1 MEIKPVSTKKN
12 EQKSIRNKKTGETT
26 QADKNFQAELEST
39 ISTEFQGTI
48 ESMMNDLAEQE
59 KRFVEEQSMYQMNK
73 YKSMVR
79 SILKM
84 LLDSDTSVETL
95 QRRRRDR
102 ADFVIIDKINDR
114 LDKIASTI
122 SQKNN
127 KAFNLLKTIEEIR
140 GLLLD
145 LRH

>member
-12 EQKSIRNKKTGETT
+12 EQKSIQKNKAGETT
-26 QADKNFQAELEST
+26 HSDKNFQTELESA
-39 ISTEFQGTI
+39 ISTEYHGTI
-48 ESMMNDLAEQE
+48 ENLMDDLAEQE
-59 KRFVEEQSMYQMNK
+59 KRFIEEQSMYQMNK
-73 YKSMVR
+73 YKAMVK
-79 SILKM
+79 SILKI

-102 ADFVIIDKINDR
+102 ADFVVIDKINDR
-114 LDKIASTI
+114 LDQIASTI
-122 SQKNN
+122 TRENN

>member
-1 MEIKPVSTKKN
+1 
-12 EQKSIRNKKTGETT
+12 
-26 QADKNFQAELEST
+26 
-39 ISTEFQGTI
+39 
-48 ESMMNDLAEQE
+48 
-59 KRFVEEQSMYQMNK
+59 
-73 YKSMVR
+73 
-79 SILKM
+79 M
-84 LLDSDTSVETL
+84 LHSKE
-95 QRRRRDR
+95 RDWL
-102 ADFVIIDKINDR
+102 NDR

>member
-26 QADKNFQAELEST
+26 HADKNFQAELEST

-48 ESMMNDLAEQE
+48 ENMMNDLAEQE
-59 KRFVEEQSMYQMNK
+59 KRFIEEQSMYQMNK
-73 YKSMVR
+73 YKSMVK

-114 LDKIASTI
+114 LDLIATTI
-122 SQKNN
+122 SQKSN

>member
-1 MEIKPVSTKKN
+1 MDIKGVSTKKN
-12 EQKSIRNKKTGETT
+12 EQKSIRNKKTGMTT
-26 QADKNFQAELEST
+26 QAGKNFQAELDST
-39 ISTEFQGTI
+39 ISTEYHGTI
-48 ESMMNDLAEQE
+48 DKLMNDLAEQE
-59 KRFVEEQSMYQMNK
+59 KRFVEEQSLYQMNK
-73 YKSMVR
+73 YKSLVR
-79 SILKM
+79 SIMKM

-102 ADFVIIDKINDR
+102 ADFVIVDKINDR
-114 LDKIASTI
+114 LDLIATTLT
-122 SQKNN
+122 QKSN

>member
-1 MEIKPVSTKKN
+1 
-12 EQKSIRNKKTGETT
+12 
-26 QADKNFQAELEST
+26 NFQAELEST

-114 LDKIASTI
+114 LDLIATTI
-122 SQKNN
+122 SQKSN

>member
-1 MEIKPVSTKKN
+1 MEIKPLSTKKN

-26 QADKNFQAELEST
+26 QAEKNFQAELEST
-39 ISTEFQGTI
+39 ISTEYHGTI
-48 ESMMNDLAEQE
+48 ENMMNDLAEQE
-59 KRFVEEQSMYQMNK
+59 KRFIEEQSMYQMNK

-79 SILKM
+79 AILKM

-114 LDKIASTI
+114 LDRIASTI

-140 GLLLD
+140 GLLID

>member
-12 EQKSIRNKKTGETT
+12 EQKSIRNKKTVEATR
-26 QADKNFQAELEST
+26 ADKNFQAELEST

-48 ESMMNDLAEQE
+48 ENMMNDLAEQE

-114 LDKIASTI
+114 LDLIATTI
-122 SQKNN
+122 SQKSN

>member
-26 QADKNFQAELEST
+26 HADRNFQAELEST

-48 ESMMNDLAEQE
+48 ENMMNDLAEQE
-59 KRFVEEQSMYQMNK
+59 KRFIEEQSMYQMNK
-73 YKSMVR
+73 YKSMVK

-114 LDKIASTI
+114 LDLIATTI
-122 SQKNN
+122 SQKSN

>member
-114 LDKIASTI
+114 LDLIATTI
-122 SQKNN
+122 SQKSN